1 MLSATSK
8 TTSPTT
14 TPPTPELLHGGVDV
28 GAKTTKLVAVETKTR
43 NVIFS
48 DYRRHNALQL

>member
-14 TPPTPELLHGGVDV
+14 TPPTPELLHVGIDV
-28 GAKTTKLVAVETKTR
+28 GSTTTKLVALDSKSKT
-43 NVIFS
+43 VIFS
-48 DYRRHNALQL
+48 DYRRHNALQ